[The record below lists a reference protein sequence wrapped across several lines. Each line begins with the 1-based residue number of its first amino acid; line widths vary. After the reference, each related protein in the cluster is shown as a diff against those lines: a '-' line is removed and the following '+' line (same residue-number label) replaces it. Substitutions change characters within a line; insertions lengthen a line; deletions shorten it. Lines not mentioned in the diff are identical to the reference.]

1 MTLYELNKHHDLLD
15 RRQKA
20 VEMRDAL
27 MSAACPGAQ
36 KLTGMPHATGVSDK
50 VGDLAVEIAEV
61 DDEIQRLDAEIHT
74 SEAIITAW
82 LSEIEDMKTRI
93 IFRLRFIRGYQWKE
107 IAGVVGQYQTE
118 SSVRGS
124 AYRYLKEHGDADC
137 ALVEQQ
143 EAFNAVAYGL

>member
-107 IAGVVGQYQTE
+107 IAGVVGKFDTE
-118 SSVRGS
+118 DSVKRT
-124 AYRYLKEHGDADC
+124 AYRYLDDRNGAQCHETA
-137 ALVEQQ
+137 
-143 EAFNAVAYGL
+143 